1 MRTIPELSYSKILTR
16 IQMDTATGCW
26 LCAVER
32 SRAYRER
39 KKQRSET

>member
-16 IQMDTATGCW
+16 IQMDTATG
-26 LCAVER
+26 R
-32 SRAYRER
+32 RAYRER